1 MERTAGP
8 MNTGGP
14 PGITCKHKFL
24 SSVLP
29 PTAVST
35 FSPVTPDSQCN
46 NHLLMVAPGSDHR
59 SYQAAWGPATPTS
72 TSTVPH
78 LSALLTGVLF
88 KISFE
93 KQGSPVQ
100 KEKSETPGTRQPA
113 NGR

>member
-14 PGITCKHKFL
+14 PGITHKPKFL

-35 FSPVTPDSQCN
+35 FSPVTPDSKCN
-46 NHLLMVAPGSDHR
+46 NRLLTVAPGSHHR
-59 SYQAAWGPATPTS
+59 GYQAARGPATPTS

-78 LSALLTGVLF
+78 LSALLTGV
-88 KISFE
+88 
-93 KQGSPVQ
+93 PV
-100 KEKSETPGTRQPA
+100 
-113 NGR
+113 